1 MSVLELKGNL
11 LQLLARL
18 ESEKRLQVLFE
29 TAQRFVKEEE
39 SGIDYPTEVQ
49 GWHDLSGEQQSSL
62 KIAIEESNDPKNL
75 VSHEHVLKMMDQWF
89 VK

>member
-18 ESEKRLQVLFE
+18 ESEKRLLVLFE

-39 SGIDYPTEVQ
+39 SDMDYQTEVQ
-49 GWHDLSGEQQSSL
+49 GWHDLSREQQSSL

-75 VSHEHVLKMMDQWF
+75 VSHEEVLKMMEQWF

>member
-29 TAQRFVKEEE
+29 TAQRFVKEEDVLIT
-39 SGIDYPTEVQ
+39 GGDYLLILKRS
-49 GWHDLSGEQQSSL
+49 LS
-62 KIAIEESNDPKNL
+62 IFYDI
-75 VSHEHVLKMMDQWF
+75 
-89 VK
+89 